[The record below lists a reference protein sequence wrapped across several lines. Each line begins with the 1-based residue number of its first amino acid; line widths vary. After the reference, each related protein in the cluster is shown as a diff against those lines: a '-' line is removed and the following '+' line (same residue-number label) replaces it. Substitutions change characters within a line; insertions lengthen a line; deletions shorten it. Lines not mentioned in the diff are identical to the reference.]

1 MFIAKR
7 TTLKSEGRRPKV
19 EGRKKAEFRVPKSEG
34 RNPKAE
40 RGSDFGLRVSAF
52 GGAVPLRLPWRE
64 LGL

>member
-34 RNPKAE
+34 RNPMPRAV
-40 RGSDFGLRVSAF
+40 RASGFDLR
-52 GGAVPLRLPWRE
+52 PPDLTRE
-64 LGL
+64 WSWL